1 MVEAIAHAGKR
12 NPLPATVA
20 APGGTPVAI
29 QSPRNFIERSPMTR
43 SIFDPTGGETE
54 HSGSR
59 NMGPAADNLSHMP
72 PDVVD
77 GEVPTEEALDM
88 ENAAPPEDATAD
100 WPGSDQPEA
109 GGIEQPGK
117 GSEGIE

>member
-1 MVEAIAHAGKR
+1 M
-12 NPLPATVA
+12 A
-20 APGGTPVAI
+20 ASSGTPLAI
-29 QSPRNFIERSPMTR
+29 HYPYIFTERTPMTR

-72 PDVVD
+72 PDVID

-88 ENAAPPEDATAD
+88 ENPAPPQNGRDAA
-100 WPGSDQPEA
+100 WPDNDEGKEA
-109 GGIEQPGK
+109 GI
-117 GSEGIE
+117 